1 MASRSRRGPPGYGVL
16 DDVSGLAQLIQHGLD
31 ARRDFPTGSRNERA
45 QKRKLLV
52 GHGGPPSAKAEEIAP
67 APTPNQSHC
76 VNGCDDPCELWQRL
90 RSHSRTARD
99 RRDKRGRTRLS
110 RLPLGY
116 MPLDPRAMAAM
127 PVRETSARPSS
138 VMIEM
143 NCSILELR
151 PVISN
156 TKCSVEASITLARKM
171 PASRKAS
178 IRFSPVPAT
187 LISASSRS
195 KGSPA
200 TVRSTTRCTLTSR
213 SSWFLI
219 CPRTIGVPVVTI
231 VKRERCFWCS
241 VSDTVRRSML

>member
-1 MASRSRRGPPGYGVL
+1 MASRSRRGPAGHGVL
-16 DDVSGLAQLIQHGLD
+16 DYVSGFAELIQHGLD
-31 ARRDFPTGSRNERA
+31 AGGNFPTGSLNERT

-52 GHGGPPSAKAEEIAP
+52 GHGCTPPSPKAEGIAP
-67 APTPNQSHC
+67 GPTPNQSHC
-76 VNGCDDPCELWQRL
+76 VNGCDDPCELWHRL
-90 RSHSRTARD
+90 RSSSGPARD
-99 RRDKRGRTRLS
+99 RRNERSLDH
-110 RLPLGY
+110 
-116 MPLDPRAMAAM
+116 MPLEPRAMAAM

-178 IRFSPVPAT
+178 MRFSPVPTT

-195 KGSPA
+195 NGSPT
-200 TVRSTTRCTLTSR
+200 TVRSTTRCTLTNR
-213 SSWFLI
+213 SSWLLI
-219 CPRTIGVPVVTI
+219 CPKTIGVPVVTI

-241 VSDTVRRSML
+241 VSETVRLSML